1 MSFRHT
7 DFETI
12 RDDISDDG
20 QPAASSA
27 QELLEASLKA
37 YEFTLDMPT
46 EDDDG
51 DKMGGLGGLSRK
63 SGDGSGGHRSGNPSH
78 GHKRDKN
85 TVREGR
91 SSREGG
97 YAGARSPTSGHHSS
111 AHRDSSGHRDSAAPS
126 SSHSRL
132 SSRHNSNVGTPT
144 GRRSLS
150 GASTPTGGRTPR
162 EGTLPTH
169 PLNIPSQHSFNT
181 PFSYPLHTPSIDNIF
196 KHPCTTPSQHT
207 LSTYP
212 MNTL

>member
-1 MSFRHT
+1 
-7 DFETI
+7 
-12 RDDISDDG
+12 
-20 QPAASSA
+20 
-27 QELLEASLKA
+27 
-37 YEFTLDMPT
+37 MPT

-162 EGTLPTH
+162 EGMLSTH
-169 PLNIPSQHSFNT
+169 PLHIPSQHNFNT
-181 PFSYPLHTPSIDNIF
+181 PSQYPFHTPSIDYIQTYLYHTF
-196 KHPCTTPSQHT
+196 STHPIDISYERILISILPFFQCSRWW
-207 LSTYP
+207 SR
-212 MNTL
+212 